1 MLRRSRRAHGAA
13 AALASVLV
21 CVLLAG
27 CGAAQP
33 AEAPVELRAVKA
45 FGDDPAADG
54 TPRTGGSLV
63 MGTDREAVSFD
74 PVVQNTNQ
82 AAFAVY
88 DSLMRLGPDGN
99 AEPYLAESMETV
111 DDGRTWRMGLRPGVR
126 FSDGTPLDADAVI
139 LNVQRHIDTATSPA
153 HRFAQRITGMRAPGP
168 LTVEFVLA
176 EPLGSFPILFGQSTF
191 FGALGVVV
199 SPAALAERGDD
210 IGRNPVGAGPFRL
223 VEWVQDSR
231 MVLERNPGYWQEGLP
246 RLDRLEFRPLPDN
259 ETRYA
264 SIQNR
269 DVDLIF
275 AAYNPELVRAFED
288 PGMNVYYG
296 PGNGGEA
303 LHFNVTKA
311 PFDDRRMREAV
322 VRAID
327 TAGLSTSLYNNNLV
341 PATSLFEAS
350 SPFHTEDAAAEW
362 PAVDLER
369 ARRLVEEYRADGGN
383 PAFLFTLTSPR
394 RPLGEAIQAQMAAVG
409 ITVEVQF
416 FDLAQYSSQVVQSG
430 RFDLASNVASFDNA
444 FPYVGNLVRS
454 DGNINY
460 GSYANP
466 EVDTLVDLAAR
477 TADDAERTRAYQD
490 VERLVNAD
498 LPLAWISRG
507 YLATVA
513 DPAVKGVER
522 YISRDM
528 FYATTWLD
536 RP

>member
-1 MLRRSRRAHGAA
+1 MLRRSRRARGAV
-13 AALASVLV
+13 AALASLLV

-33 AEAPVELRAVKA
+33 AEDPTELRAVKA
-45 FGDDPAADG
+45 YGDDPAADG

-82 AAFAVY
+82 ATFAVY
-88 DSLMRLGPDGN
+88 DSLMRLGPDGS

-111 DDGRTWRMGLRPGVR
+111 DDGRTWRMGLRPDVR
-126 FSDGTPLDADAVI
+126 FSDGTPLDAEAVV
-139 LNVQRHIDTATSPA
+139 LNVQRHIDTTSSPA
-153 HRFAQRITGMRAPGP
+153 HRFAQQITGMRAVDP
-168 LTVEFVLA
+168 LTVEFVLDQ
-176 EPLGSFPILFGQSTF
+176 PLGSFPVLFGQSLF
-191 FGALGVVV
+191 FGALGVIV

-231 MVLERNPGYWQEGLP
+231 MVLERNPDYWQEGLP

-275 AAYNPELVRAFED
+275 AAYNPELVRAVED

-296 PGNGGEA
+296 PGNGGEV

-327 TAGLSTSLYNNNLV
+327 TNGLSASLYNNNLV

-350 SPFHTEDAAAEW
+350 SPFHTEQAAKEW
-362 PAVDLER
+362 PGTDPDR
-369 ARRLVEEYRADGGN
+369 ARQLVEEYRADGGD
-383 PAFLFTLTSPR
+383 PSFLFTLTSPR

-409 ITVEVQF
+409 ITIDVEF
-416 FDLAQYSSQVVQSG
+416 YDLAQYSSQVVQSG
-430 RFDLASNVASFDNA
+430 NFDLASNVTSFDNP
-444 FPYVGNLVRS
+444 FPFVGNLVS
-454 DGNINY
+454 SEGNINY
-460 GSYANP
+460 GGYTNP
-466 EVDTLVDLAAR
+466 EVDALVDTAAR
-477 TADDAERTRAYQD
+477 TADDAERTRSYQEI
-490 VERLVNAD
+490 ERLVTED

-507 YLATVA
+507 YLSTVA

-522 YISRDM
+522 YIGRDM